1 MYASGYCSSW
11 ERSCSTAVQL
21 VSGFF
26 HERLR
31 LCSRARFLAAPSSA
45 YLDSDGAPHE
55 GDQPLMI
62 SASRSNPLAVPSF
75 AKAGFLFRRLSIKR

>member
-26 HERLR
+26 HRLR
-31 LCSRARFLAAPSSA
+31 LCSRARFLRHLPR
-45 YLDSDGAPHE
+45 L
-55 GDQPLMI
+55 I
-62 SASRSNPLAVPSF
+62 SIVTALRM
-75 AKAGFLFRRLSIKR
+75 KATSP